1 MKIFNQSICYNTV
14 IFFDMNNLHVW
25 TQWECLVCLLSF
37 TLTDKALLISFFKK
51 RNFWMYAKKLH
62 RRKSRMHHI
71 LQGAIILLC
80 FFSLSI
86 FHVPLCKI
94 DVWKKVQFYAILVV
108 CSWHNLICAIF
119 PTQYYWINPK
129 IKLEM
134 ECNLF

>member
-37 TLTDKALLISFFKK
+37 TLTDKALLISFFFKK
-51 RNFWMYAKKLH
+51 ETYKCMPKNYTEDYL
-62 RRKSRMHHI
+62 HHI

-108 CSWHNLICAIF
+108 CSWQNLICAIS